1 MASALQQRESG
12 KRIDDTEKP
21 LWKKIVEPFVILIMS
36 PFLRRRFLFYLVAG
50 FMAITIN
57 FFLPRLMPGD
67 PVQLIFAQFQ
77 GRLDPRAL
85 EALKETYGFLDAP
98 LHEQYFTYLGSLARG
113 DLGPSVMNFPAPVT
127 DVISGGL
134 RWTLRLAG
142 LAAIISFSIGTLLG
156 VMAAWRRGG
165 AIDSYLLPVM
175 SIMGAF
181 PYFFVALLALY
192 IFGFQLKIFP
202 TSHAYDTA
210 IRQQDWGSTTFVL
223 SVIKHGMLPM
233 LTIVITALGG
243 WMLGMRNNM
252 ISVLS
257 QDYIVLAEAKGL
269 SNRRVMLLYA
279 ARNAILPALTGFA
292 MSIGFVI
299 GGSLLT
305 EIVFSYP
312 GMGYTLLQAV
322 NRRDYQVMQGI
333 FLMITF
339 TVLIANF
346 LADIGY
352 VLLDP
357 RAR

>member
-1 MASALQQRESG
+1 
-12 KRIDDTEKP
+12 
-21 LWKKIVEPFVILIMS
+21 
-36 PFLRRRFLFYLVAG
+36 
-50 FMAITIN
+50 
-57 FFLPRLMPGD
+57 
-67 PVQLIFAQFQ
+67 
-77 GRLDPRAL
+77 
-85 EALKETYGFLDAP
+85 
-98 LHEQYFTYLGSLARG
+98 
-113 DLGPSVMNFPAPVT
+113 
-127 DVISGGL
+127 
-134 RWTLRLAG
+134 
-142 LAAIISFSIGTLLG
+142 
-156 VMAAWRRGG
+156 
-165 AIDSYLLPVM
+165 
-175 SIMGAF
+175 MGAF

>member
-1 MASALQQRESG
+1 MDTTLQRSG
-12 KRIDDTEKP
+12 SGDRIDTTEKP
-21 LWKKIVEPFVILIMS
+21 LWKKILEPFVILIMS
-36 PFLRRRFLFYLVAG
+36 PFLRRRFMFYLVAG
-50 FMAITIN
+50 FVAITIN
-57 FFLPRLMPGD
+57 FFIPRLMPGD

-77 GRLDPRAL
+77 GRLDPRAM
-85 EALKETYGFLDAP
+85 ESLKETFGFIDGP
-98 LHEQYFTYLGSLARG
+98 IHEQYFAYLTSLSRG
-113 DLGPSVMNFPAPVT
+113 DLGPSVMNFPVPVT
-127 DVISGGL
+127 TVISGGL

-142 LAAIISFSIGTLLG
+142 LAAILSFGIGTILG
-156 VMAAWRRGG
+156 IFAAWKRNG
-165 AIDSYLLPVM
+165 IVDSALLPLLSVL
-175 SIMGAF
+175 GAF

-192 IFGFQLKIFP
+192 FFGFELNIFP

-210 IRQQDWGSTTFVL
+210 IRQQDWGSPKFVL
-223 SVIKHGMLPM
+223 SVVEHAFLPM
-233 LTIVITALGG
+233 MTILITAIGG

-279 ARNAILPALTGFA
+279 ARNAILPSLTGFA
-292 MSIGFVI
+292 MSVGFVI

-339 TVLIANF
+339 TVLVANF